1 MVVNSFSLLQV
12 RIGKLPLVEAF
23 YAISYE
29 RDTILKGFADVI
41 LRALLVFNNITFSV
55 NIKVTLY
62 LTSGLKQIKS
72 LYKFRG

>member
-41 LRALLVFNNITFSV
+41 LKTAH
-55 NIKVTLY
+55 
-62 LTSGLKQIKS
+62 
-72 LYKFRG
+72 